1 MCLPKPRTERAALK
15 GIPHRQAV
23 WMRRL
28 YLQVYLTIVASLVLV
43 VLTAG
48 LLWHFIAGVGPFGPQ
63 FEVAGEV
70 IAELVPPAN
79 APVQAQQQAI
89 DRLAD
94 RLGADLAL
102 FNLTNE
108 TVAAAGRPLPPPSRR
123 SGWMRTAAGPAVSIP
138 LPDGRRLVARLP
150 PRQRPSALMLA
161 AFLGA
166 IALVVA
172 LGARPV
178 VRRLT
183 GRLER
188 LQRGVESL
196 GAGDLAAR
204 VKVEGRDEIA
214 RLAESFNQAAA
225 RIESLVNA
233 HKMLLANA
241 SHELRTPLARI
252 RLGLELV
259 AAHPER
265 KAELERDIAE
275 LDQLVD
281 EILLVSRL
289 DATEQLDVR
298 EDIDLAALAAEECA
312 RYDDCCVEAKP
323 VMVRGDPMLL
333 RRMVRNLIENAKLHG
348 KPPIEVT
355 VVKQEDRVVLN
366 VLDHGPVIMEEA
378 RERLFSTFYRIPG
391 RSGTKGTGLGLALV
405 RQIARRHGGDVIY
418 NPERGNSFIV
428 TLPNST

>member
-1 MCLPKPRTERAALK
+1 
-15 GIPHRQAV
+15 
-23 WMRRL
+23 MRRL

-63 FEVAGEV
+63 FEIAGEV
-70 IAELVPPAN
+70 IADLIPPAN
-79 APVQAQQQAI
+79 APAQTQQQAI
-89 DRLAD
+89 DRLAE

-102 FNLTNE
+102 FSRTNE
-108 TVAAAGRPLPPPSRR
+108 PLAAAGRPLPAPSRNGQ
-123 SGWMRTAAGPAVSIP
+123 SGGWMRTAAGPVVSIP
-138 LPDGRRLVARLP
+138 LPDGRRVVARLP
-150 PRQRPSALMLA
+150 PRQRPSAFVLA

-196 GAGDLAAR
+196 GAGDLTAR
-204 VKVEGRDEIA
+204 VKVEGRDEVA
-214 RLAESFNQAAA
+214 RLAQSFNQAAA

-252 RLGLELV
+252 RLGLELL

-265 KAELERDIAE
+265 KTELERDIAE
-275 LDQLVD
+275 LDQLVE
-281 EILLVSRL
+281 EILLLSRL

-312 RYDDCCVEAKP
+312 RYDDCRVEAES
-323 VMVRGDPMLL
+323 VVVRGDSTLL
-333 RRMVRNLIENAKLHG
+333 RRMVRNLLENAKLHG
-348 KPPIEVT
+348 KPPIEMT
-355 VVKQEDRVVLN
+355 VVKQDDRVVLN
-366 VLDHGPVIMEEA
+366 VLDHGPVIVEEQ

-391 RSGTKGTGLGLALV
+391 RCGSKGTGLGLALV

-418 NPERGNSFIV
+418 NPERGSSFTV
-428 TLPNST
+428 TLPTST

>member
-1 MCLPKPRTERAALK
+1 
-15 GIPHRQAV
+15 
-23 WMRRL
+23 MRRL

-48 LLWHFIAGVGPFGPQ
+48 LLWHFVAGVGPFGPQ

-79 APVQAQQQAI
+79 APAQTQQQAI
-89 DRLAD
+89 NRLAE

-102 FNLTNE
+102 FSRTNE
-108 TVAAAGRPLPPPSRR
+108 PLAAAGRPLPAPSRNGQ
-123 SGWMRTAAGPAVSIP
+123 SGGWMRTFDGPAVSIP

-150 PRQRPSALMLA
+150 PRQRPRPLVLA

-196 GAGDLAAR
+196 GAGDLTAR
-204 VKVEGRDEIA
+204 VKVEGRDEVA
-214 RLAESFNQAAA
+214 RLAQSFNQAAA

-265 KAELERDIAE
+265 KGELERDIAE

-281 EILLVSRL
+281 EILLLSRL
-289 DATEQLDVR
+289 DATEQLEVR

-312 RYDDCCVEAKP
+312 RYDDCGLEAKP
-323 VMVRGDPMLL
+323 VTVRGDPTLL
-333 RRMVRNLIENAKLHG
+333 RRMIRNLIDNAKLHG

-355 VVKQEDRVVLN
+355 VAREDDRAVLS
-366 VLDHGPVIMEEA
+366 VLDHGPVIVEEA

-391 RSGTKGTGLGLALV
+391 RCGAKGTGLGLALV
-405 RQIARRHGGDVIY
+405 RQIARRHGGDVAY
-418 NPERGNSFIV
+418 NPERGNSFTV
-428 TLPNST
+428 RLPASP

>member
-1 MCLPKPRTERAALK
+1 
-15 GIPHRQAV
+15 
-23 WMRRL
+23 MRRL
-28 YLQVYLTIVASLVLV
+28 YLQVYLTIVASLLLV

-48 LLWHFIAGVGPFGPQ
+48 LLWHFFAGFGPFGQQ

-70 IAELVPPAN
+70 IAELVPAAN
-79 APVQAQQQAI
+79 APAAAQQQAI
-89 DRLAD
+89 DRLAE

-102 FNLTNE
+102 FSRTNE
-108 TVAAAGRPLPPPSRR
+108 PLAAAGRPLPAPSRDGR
-123 SGWMRTAAGPAVSIP
+123 PGGWMRTPVGPAVSIP

-172 LGARPV
+172 IGARPV

-196 GAGDLAAR
+196 GAGDLTAR
-204 VKVEGRDEIA
+204 VKVEGRDEVA
-214 RLAESFNQAAA
+214 RLARSFNQAAA

-265 KAELERDIAE
+265 KVELERDISE

-298 EDIDLAALAAEECA
+298 EDVDLAALAAEECA
-312 RYDDCCVEAKP
+312 RYDDCSVEAKP

-333 RRMVRNLIENAKLHG
+333 RRMIRNLVENAHLHG

-355 VVKQEDRVVLN
+355 VARQDDRALLN
-366 VLDHGPVIMEEA
+366 VLDHGPVIVEDA
-378 RERLFSTFYRIPG
+378 RERLFSAFYRIPG
-391 RSGTKGTGLGLALV
+391 RSGTKGSGLGLALV
-405 RQIARRHGGDVIY
+405 RQIARRHGGDVAY
-418 NPERGNSFIV
+418 DPERGSSFNV
-428 TLPNST
+428 TLPASA

>member
-1 MCLPKPRTERAALK
+1 
-15 GIPHRQAV
+15 
-23 WMRRL
+23 MRRL

-48 LLWHFIAGVGPFGPQ
+48 FVWHFVAGVGPFGPQ

-79 APVQAQQQAI
+79 APAQAQQQAI
-89 DRLAD
+89 DRLAA

-102 FNLTNE
+102 FGRANE
-108 TVAAAGRPLPPPSRR
+108 PLAAAGRPLPAPSGNGH

-150 PRQRPSALMLA
+150 PRQRPSALVLA

-204 VKVEGRDEIA
+204 VKVEGRDEVA
-214 RLAESFNQAAA
+214 RLAESFNQAAV
-225 RIESLVNA
+225 RIESLVDA

-275 LDQLVD
+275 LDQFVD

-289 DATEQLDVR
+289 DATEHLDVR

-333 RRMVRNLIENAKLHG
+333 LRMVRNLIENAKLHG

-418 NPERGNSFIV
+418 ILSEETHS
-428 TLPNST
+428 S

>member
-1 MCLPKPRTERAALK
+1 
-15 GIPHRQAV
+15 
-23 WMRRL
+23 MRRL

-48 LLWHFIAGVGPFGPQ
+48 LLWHFVAGVGPFGPQ

-79 APVQAQQQAI
+79 APAQTQQQAI
-89 DRLAD
+89 NRLAE

-102 FNLTNE
+102 FSRTNE
-108 TVAAAGRPLPPPSRR
+108 PLAAAGRPLPAPSRNGQ
-123 SGWMRTAAGPAVSIP
+123 SGGWMRTFDGPAVSIP

-150 PRQRPSALMLA
+150 PRQRPRPLVLA

-196 GAGDLAAR
+196 GAGDLTAR
-204 VKVEGRDEIA
+204 VKVEGRDEVA
-214 RLAESFNQAAA
+214 RLAQSFNQAAA

-265 KAELERDIAE
+265 KGELERDIAE

-281 EILLVSRL
+281 EILLLSRL
-289 DATEQLDVR
+289 DATEQLEVR

-312 RYDDCCVEAKP
+312 RYDDCGLEAKP
-323 VMVRGDPMLL
+323 VTVRGDPTLL
-333 RRMVRNLIENAKLHG
+333 RRMIRNLIDNAKLHG
-348 KPPIEVT
+348 KPPIEVM
-355 VVKQEDRVVLN
+355 VAREDDRAVLS
-366 VLDHGPVIMEEA
+366 VLDHGPVIVEEA

-391 RSGTKGTGLGLALV
+391 RCGAKGTGLGLALV
-405 RQIARRHGGDVIY
+405 RQIARRHGGDVAY
-418 NPERGNSFIV
+418 NPERGNSFTV
-428 TLPNST
+428 TLPASP

>member
-1 MCLPKPRTERAALK
+1 
-15 GIPHRQAV
+15 
-23 WMRRL
+23 MRRL

-48 LLWHFIAGVGPFGPQ
+48 LLWHFIAGVGPFGPR
-63 FEVAGEV
+63 FEIAGEV
-70 IAELVPPAN
+70 IADLVPPAN
-79 APVQAQQQAI
+79 APAEAQQRAI
-89 DRLAD
+89 DRLAE

-102 FNLTNE
+102 FSRANE
-108 TVAAAGRPLPPPSRR
+108 PLAAAGQPLPAPSRNGR
-123 SGWMRTAAGPAVSIP
+123 SGGLMRTAAGPVVTIP

-150 PRQRPSALMLA
+150 PRQRPSAFVLA

-196 GAGDLAAR
+196 GAGDLTAR
-204 VKVEGRDEIA
+204 VKVEGRDEVA
-214 RLAESFNQAAA
+214 RLAQAFNQAAA

-275 LDQLVD
+275 LDQLVE

-298 EDIDLAALAAEECA
+298 EEIDLAALAAEECA
-312 RYDDCCVEAKP
+312 RYDDCRLEAKS
-323 VMVRGDPMLL
+323 VTVRGDPMLL
-333 RRMVRNLIENAKLHG
+333 RRLIRNLVENAKLHG
-348 KPPIEVT
+348 QAPIEVT
-355 VVKQEDRVVLN
+355 VVRQDDRAVLT
-366 VLDHGPVIMEEA
+366 VLDHGPVIGEDA
-378 RERLFSTFYRIPG
+378 RERLFSPFYRIPG
-391 RSGTKGTGLGLALV
+391 RCDAKGTGLGLALG
-405 RQIARRHGGDVIY
+405 RQIARRHGGDAAY
-418 NPERGNSFIV
+418 NAEQGSSFTV
-428 TLPNST
+428 TLPAIA

>member
-1 MCLPKPRTERAALK
+1 
-15 GIPHRQAV
+15 
-23 WMRRL
+23 MRRL

-48 LLWHFIAGVGPFGPQ
+48 LLWHFFAGFGPFGQQ

-70 IAELVPPAN
+70 IAELVPAAN
-79 APVQAQQQAI
+79 APAAAQQQAI
-89 DRLAD
+89 DRLAE

-102 FNLTNE
+102 FSRTNE
-108 TVAAAGRPLPPPSRR
+108 PLAAAGRPLPAPSRDGR
-123 SGWMRTAAGPAVSIP
+123 PGGWMRTPVGPAVSIP

-172 LGARPV
+172 IGARPV

-196 GAGDLAAR
+196 GAGDLTAR
-204 VKVEGRDEIA
+204 VKVEGRDEVA
-214 RLAESFNQAAA
+214 RLARSFNQAAA

-265 KAELERDIAE
+265 KVELERDISE

-298 EDIDLAALAAEECA
+298 EDVDLAALAAEECA
-312 RYDDCCVEAKP
+312 RYDDCSVEAKP

-333 RRMVRNLIENAKLHG
+333 RRMIRNLVENAHLHG

-355 VVKQEDRVVLN
+355 VARQDDRALLN
-366 VLDHGPVIMEEA
+366 VLDHGPVIVEDA
-378 RERLFSTFYRIPG
+378 RERLFSAFYRIPG
-391 RSGTKGTGLGLALV
+391 RSGTKGSGLGLALV
-405 RQIARRHGGDVIY
+405 RQIARRHGGDVAY
-418 NPERGNSFIV
+418 DPERGSSFNV
-428 TLPNST
+428 TLPASA

>member
-1 MCLPKPRTERAALK
+1 
-15 GIPHRQAV
+15 
-23 WMRRL
+23 
-28 YLQVYLTIVASLVLV
+28 
-43 VLTAG
+43 
-48 LLWHFIAGVGPFGPQ
+48 
-63 FEVAGEV
+63 
-70 IAELVPPAN
+70 
-79 APVQAQQQAI
+79 
-89 DRLAD
+89 
-94 RLGADLAL
+94 LAL
-102 FNLTNE
+102 FSRANE
-108 TVAAAGRPLPPPSRR
+108 PLAAAGQPLPAPSRNGR
-123 SGWMRTAAGPAVSIP
+123 SGGLMRTAAGPVVTIP

-150 PRQRPSALMLA
+150 PRQRPSAFVLA

-196 GAGDLAAR
+196 GAGDLTAR
-204 VKVEGRDEIA
+204 VKVEGRDEVA
-214 RLAESFNQAAA
+214 RLAQAFNQAAA

-275 LDQLVD
+275 LDQLVE

-298 EDIDLAALAAEECA
+298 EEIDLAALAAEECA
-312 RYDDCCVEAKP
+312 RYDDCRLEAKS
-323 VMVRGDPMLL
+323 VTVRGDPMLL
-333 RRMVRNLIENAKLHG
+333 RRLIRNLVENAKLHG
-348 KPPIEVT
+348 QAPIEVT
-355 VVKQEDRVVLN
+355 VVRQDDRAVLT
-366 VLDHGPVIMEEA
+366 VLDHGPVIGEDA
-378 RERLFSTFYRIPG
+378 RERLFSPFYRIPG
-391 RSGTKGTGLGLALV
+391 RCDAKGTGLGLALG
-405 RQIARRHGGDVIY
+405 RQIARRHGGDAAY
-418 NPERGNSFIV
+418 NAEQGSSFTV
-428 TLPNST
+428 TLPAIA

>member
-1 MCLPKPRTERAALK
+1 
-15 GIPHRQAV
+15 
-23 WMRRL
+23 MRRL

-48 LLWHFIAGVGPFGPQ
+48 LLWHFVAGFGPFGQQ

-70 IAELVPPAN
+70 LAELVPPASSP
-79 APVQAQQQAI
+79 AQAQQQAI
-89 DRLAD
+89 DRLAE

-102 FNLTNE
+102 FSRTNE
-108 TVAAAGRPLPPPSRR
+108 PLAAAGRPLPAPTHNGR
-123 SGWMRTAAGPAVSIP
+123 SGGWVRTAAGPAIAIP

-150 PRQRPSALMLA
+150 PRQRPSALVLA

-196 GAGDLAAR
+196 GAGDLSAR
-204 VKVEGRDEIA
+204 VKVEGRDEVA
-214 RLAESFNQAAA
+214 RLAKSFNQAAA
-225 RIESLVNA
+225 RIESLVDA

-241 SHELRTPLARI
+241 SHELRTPLTRI
-252 RLGLELV
+252 RLGLELL

-265 KAELERDIAE
+265 KVELERDIAE

-289 DATEQLDVR
+289 DATEALDVR

-312 RYDDCCVEAKP
+312 RYDDCSLEAKP
-323 VMVRGDPMLL
+323 AMVRGDPTLL
-333 RRMVRNLIENAKLHG
+333 RRMVRNLVENAKLHG
-348 KPPIEVT
+348 KPPIEVI
-355 VVKQEDRVVLN
+355 VGRQNGRAVLN
-366 VLDHGPVIMEEA
+366 VRDHGRIIVEDA
-378 RERLFSTFYRIPG
+378 RERLFSPFYRIPG
-391 RSGTKGTGLGLALV
+391 SCGAKGTGLGLALV
-405 RQIARRHGGDVIY
+405 KQIARRHGGDVTY
-418 NPERGNSFIV
+418 NPQHGNAFTV
-428 TLPNST
+428 TLPASS

>member
-1 MCLPKPRTERAALK
+1 
-15 GIPHRQAV
+15 
-23 WMRRL
+23 MRRL

-48 LLWHFIAGVGPFGPQ
+48 LLWHFVAGVGPFGPQ

-79 APVQAQQQAI
+79 APAQTQQQAI
-89 DRLAD
+89 NRLAE

-102 FNLTNE
+102 FSRTNE
-108 TVAAAGRPLPPPSRR
+108 PLAAAGRPLPAPSRNGQ
-123 SGWMRTAAGPAVSIP
+123 SGGWMRTFDGPAVSIP

-150 PRQRPSALMLA
+150 PRQRPRPLVLA

-196 GAGDLAAR
+196 GAGDLTAR
-204 VKVEGRDEIA
+204 VKVEGRDEVA
-214 RLAESFNQAAA
+214 RLAQSFNQAAA

-265 KAELERDIAE
+265 KGELERDIAE

-281 EILLVSRL
+281 EILLLSRL
-289 DATEQLDVR
+289 DATEQLEVR

-312 RYDDCCVEAKP
+312 RYDDCGLEAKP
-323 VMVRGDPMLL
+323 VTVRGDPTLL
-333 RRMVRNLIENAKLHG
+333 RRMIRNLIDNAKLHG
-348 KPPIEVT
+348 KPPIEVM
-355 VVKQEDRVVLN
+355 VAREDDRAVLS
-366 VLDHGPVIMEEA
+366 VLDHGPVIVEEA

-391 RSGTKGTGLGLALV
+391 RCGAKGTGLGLALV
-405 RQIARRHGGDVIY
+405 RQIARRHGGDVAY
-418 NPERGNSFIV
+418 KPERGNSFTV
-428 TLPNST
+428 TLPASP

>member
-1 MCLPKPRTERAALK
+1 
-15 GIPHRQAV
+15 
-23 WMRRL
+23 
-28 YLQVYLTIVASLVLV
+28 
-43 VLTAG
+43 
-48 LLWHFIAGVGPFGPQ
+48 
-63 FEVAGEV
+63 
-70 IAELVPPAN
+70 
-79 APVQAQQQAI
+79 
-89 DRLAD
+89 
-94 RLGADLAL
+94 
-102 FNLTNE
+102 
-108 TVAAAGRPLPPPSRR
+108 
-123 SGWMRTAAGPAVSIP
+123 MRTAAGPAVSIP

-150 PRQRPSALMLA
+150 PRQRPSAPMLA

-204 VKVEGRDEIA
+204 VKVEGRDEVA

-289 DATEQLDVR
+289 DATEHLDVR

-312 RYDDCCVEAKP
+312 RYDDCCVEAKS

-333 RRMVRNLIENAKLHG
+333 RRMVRNLIENAQLHG

-355 VVKQEDRVVLN
+355 VVKQDDRVVLN
-366 VLDHGPVIMEEA
+366 VLDHGPVIVEEA

-391 RSGTKGTGLGLALV
+391 RCGTKGTGLGLALV

-418 NPERGNSFIV
+418 NPERGNSFTV
-428 TLPNST
+428 TLPTNT